1 MNNNLKICLVLPSK
15 NEGKSIKK
23 VIDDINNV
31 FVKNSYNK
39 PTIIVSDDSN
49 DDTRKIV
56 SSTGAIILNGGG
68 KGLGFAMYHGLKH
81 SLNYKPDLI
90 LSCDSDGQID
100 LNEIPVFIQTIEES
114 NADLVLGS
122 RFLKSG
128 LLEYKYRWINRLGT
142 IILSRIL
149 NSFTGLNLTDSHGG
163 LRCMRPDVVKE
174 LEMIGTHT
182 YVQETIID
190 AFEKGFKIVEI
201 PSIWKK
207 REIGK
212 SKVVGSIPTY
222 IFYTL
227 PILII
232 RSKQHIKWLY
242 SIGIITFAIAI
253 IYFIYIS
260 WQSGFAFK
268 SMFSRLPSFVLIA
281 LLILVGIQ
289 LFFFGFVLQII
300 KDIKY
305 RIDRIDQNIKS

>member
-1 MNNNLKICLVLPSK
+1 
-15 NEGKSIKK
+15 
-23 VIDDINNV
+23 
-31 FVKNSYNK
+31 
-39 PTIIVSDDSN
+39 
-49 DDTRKIV
+49 
-56 SSTGAIILNGGG
+56 
-68 KGLGFAMYHGLKH
+68 MYQGLKH
-81 SLNYKPDLI
+81 SLKFNPDLI

-100 LNEIPVFIQTIEES
+100 LNEIPKFIKEIENN

-128 LLEYKYRWINRLGT
+128 LIEYKYRWINRLGT
-142 IILSRIL
+142 IILSKIL
-149 NSFTGLNLTDSHGG
+149 RSFTGLKLTDSHGG
-163 LRCMRPDVVKE
+163 LRCMRPEVIQE
-174 LEMIGTHT
+174 LEMLGTHT

-190 AFEKGFKIVEI
+190 AYEKGFRIIEI

-242 SIGIITFAIAI
+242 SIGIILFSIAV
-253 IYFIYIS
+253 IYFSFIS
-260 WQSGFAFK
+260 WQAAFDFK
-268 SMFSRLPSFVLIA
+268 SMFSRLPSFILIA
-281 LLILVGIQ
+281 LLVLVGIQ
-289 LFFFGFVLQII
+289 LFFFGFILQII

-305 RIDRIDQNIKS
+305 RIDRIDKNWK